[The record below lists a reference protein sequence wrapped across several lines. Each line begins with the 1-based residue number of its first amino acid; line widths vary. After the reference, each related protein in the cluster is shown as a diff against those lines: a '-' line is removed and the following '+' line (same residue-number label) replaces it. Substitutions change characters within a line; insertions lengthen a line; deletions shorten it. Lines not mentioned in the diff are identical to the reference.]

1 MEEIEI
7 SSWMTLDAVKKAA
20 DVVESVGNLQ
30 TGHSMS
36 VFCEIDDDWI
46 ELCYSDTTANYLRT
60 FEDRE
65 ELDAALE
72 QRKEEVGDAPYNEEV
87 ELEADY
93 GEDED
98 DDGEEER
105 GFHLEEEAEE
115 F

>member
-7 SSWMTLDAVKKAA
+7 SSWMTLDAVKKVA
-20 DVVESVGNLQ
+20 DVVDSVGNLQ

-36 VFCEIDDDWI
+36 VFCEIEDDWI
-46 ELCYSDTTANYLRT
+46 ELCYSDTTANYMRK

-65 ELDAALE
+65 EFEAALE
-72 QRKEEVGDAPYNEEV
+72 QRKEEVGDAPYGEES
-87 ELEADY
+87 EREADY

-98 DDGEEER
+98 DEGEEER
-105 GFHLEEEAEE
+105 GFHLEEEAED